1 MTNNPNKTGEQLLAQ
16 DSEKSQALAATMS
29 AISAEKLEMN
39 QLLGRIQAVQAI
51 GGMLEALSLS
61 QLQAIKEQKTYK
73 QLQGQTKA
81 INGTTYDLG
90 TWEGF
95 CQGIGSSR
103 RAVDEK
109 LQSLQ
114 LLGETA
120 LENAQNLGM
129 TTRELRKLRKLD
141 PSDQNVIIGE
151 LEASIGDKDAIVELI
166 ENMSAKHTKDKEAL
180 QAKINEEKAEREASD
195 KVIAGKDKKINELS
209 KALAREEAASPY
221 DKALTYAEEISKLEV
236 AMLAVFGDI
245 DKLFEHITG
254 NGELPEILRVNQGQ
268 LLVALK
274 RHANG
279 LLDKYQLG
287 DITQDDD
294 QLDWVA
300 EAKKASAE
308 DAPAYVASQS

>member
-1 MTNNPNKTGEQLLAQ
+1 MTNNTNKTGEQLLAQ

-61 QLQAIKEQKTYK
+61 QLQVIKEQKTYK

-114 LLGETA
+114 LLGEQA
-120 LENAQNLGM
+120 LENAQSLGM

-166 ENMSAKHTKDKEAL
+166 ENMSAKHVKDKEAL
-180 QAKINEEKAEREASD
+180 QAKIDEEKAEREASD
-195 KVIAGKDKKINELS
+195 KVIAKKNDKIDELE
-209 KALAREEAASPY
+209 KALAKEENATPY
-221 DKALTYAEEISKLEV
+221 DRAQLYAQEIAKVETE
-236 AMLAVFGDI
+236 MMAVFARV
-245 DKLFEHITG
+245 DKLFQSIG
-254 NGELPEILRVNQGQ
+254 NEAEIPEILRVNQGHF
-268 LLVALK
+268 LLEMKAQSNRLID
-274 RHANG
+274 
-279 LLDKYQLG
+279 LYQLG
-287 DITQDDD
+287 DVSVDDD
-294 QLDWVA
+294 QLDWIA
-300 EAKKASAE
+300 EAQASAKNNE
-308 DAPAYVASQS
+308 EVA